1 MTPLPQGS
9 DPAFPSWWRRDQ
21 VREGTSRG
29 PDGHSCAQSWARTS
43 LVQAERKP
51 FERTYRDTSDEQCKN
66 SSGEGFVS
74 CPTTFHDPVFRVPTS
89 EERMRLARQLGEEPP
104 VVVAFEADAGGRE
117 PISCLV
123 AAERFEVVHET
134 VLRYWRE
141 DTAPGQRF
149 APWVR
154 PPA

>member
-1 MTPLPQGS
+1 
-9 DPAFPSWWRRDQ
+9 
-21 VREGTSRG
+21 
-29 PDGHSCAQSWARTS
+29 
-43 LVQAERKP
+43 
-51 FERTYRDTSDEQCKN
+51 
-66 SSGEGFVS
+66 
-74 CPTTFHDPVFRVPTS
+74 
-89 EERMRLARQLGEEPP
+89 MRLARQLGEEPP

-134 VLRYWRE
+134 VLGYWRE

-154 PPA
+154 PPAWSTKRTVQRLPGRWRREGNLIEARTC